1 MEKLLSL
8 AMVSLFLGV
17 SAVTLSGG
25 QDRGGN
31 EGIRDQFVGAWR
43 LVSLEQRG
51 PDGEVHGIPCCGMFV
66 FTRDGHMSVQVM
78 RREPSAHQTPAGSD
92 QYSRGGYE
100 ATYGKYEIDQSTH
113 TFTIHVEGSLVAALI
128 GKDLPRTYEFS
139 GKQLIVKSA
148 HPEEHWKVTWEHY

>member
-1 MEKLLSL
+1 MKKTLSFAILSL
-8 AMVSLFLGV
+8 FIGSTAM
-17 SAVTLSGG
+17 TLSGG

-31 EGIRDQFVGAWR
+31 QGIQDRFVGAWR
-43 LVSLEQRG
+43 LVSLEQQG
-51 PDGEVHGIPCCGMFV
+51 PDGQVHGIHCCGMFV

-78 RREPSAHQTPAGSD
+78 RREPKAQTPAGSD
-92 QYSRGGYE
+92 QYSQGGYE
-100 ATYGKYEIDQSTH
+100 ATYGKFEIDQSTH

-148 HPEEHWKVTWEHY
+148 HPDEHWRVTWEHY